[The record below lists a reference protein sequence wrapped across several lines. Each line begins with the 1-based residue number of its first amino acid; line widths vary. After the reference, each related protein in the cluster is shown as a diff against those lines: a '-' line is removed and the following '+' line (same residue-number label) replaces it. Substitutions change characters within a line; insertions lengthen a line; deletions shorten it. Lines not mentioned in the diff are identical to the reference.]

1 MVLTRWRTEFPGLVA
16 IGAIGLLMSPLLI
29 GWEPVGDDPDVLA
42 YDPGWQRLYV
52 ATEGGGLWVYRVDGR
67 RLVAE
72 GVLDLPHAHTV
83 FDEPSCMIYVQAS
96 ILITNRFGH
105 FSSLVMTLPVRTHQL
120 AIQPLKQ
127 LLAAPWEAH
136 VASEPEMWNRIIG
149 AFRIGP
155 RTNPSFG
162 YV

>member
-1 MVLTRWRTEFPGLVA
+1 LHELYFQWQDIGFAWIVCHAAQHLGPLPEFNRSIL
-16 IGAIGLLMSPLLI
+16 
-29 GWEPVGDDPDVLA
+29 
-42 YDPGWQRLYV
+42 
-52 ATEGGGLWVYRVDGR
+52 
-67 RLVAE
+67 
-72 GVLDLPHAHTV
+72 LPHAHTV

-155 RTNPSFG
+155 L
-162 YV
+162 